1 MTENNLYIGN
11 AGRHIDNLNPELGA
25 MISDYYPIIAS
36 SSKEAS
42 EKLIIYLNSH
52 HKGQYPKWEK
62 PKIRELRSN
71 KGKVS
76 LKKRLEIIKETSKE
90 ILNSREVLK

>member
-36 SSKEAS
+36 SSKEAA
-42 EKLIIYLNSH
+42 EKLYYIF
-52 HKGQYPKWEK
+52 
-62 PKIRELRSN
+62 EL
-71 KGKVS
+71 
-76 LKKRLEIIKETSKE
+76 TS
-90 ILNSREVLK
+90 